1 MFLFFKAWLSATVVK
16 TAKEILYTTGCRQ
29 NKLIKLRLFYALA
42 SVLCITQTE
51 KEKNGRKQTLK
62 QINFIMSNNTVEGSD
77 IFVKSS
83 N

>member
-1 MFLFFKAWLSATVVK
+1 M
-16 TAKEILYTTGCRQ
+16 
-29 NKLIKLRLFYALA
+29 A

-51 KEKNGRKQTLK
+51 KEKNGRTQLLK